1 MSVFVLPD
9 PDTVSLGGLRF
20 AALTEGEV
28 VHRVRAALA
37 RGIGGRIA
45 TPNIDI
51 LRQAELDDRVRAD
64 LETADLLVAD
74 GAPLVWAAR
83 LAGTPLPERVTGSGL
98 IWALSYGLA
107 QDSASVY
114 LLGGD
119 PDTDGAARAADNLLA
134 RFPGLRVAGYESP
147 SYGFDRDRRSTQA
160 VLQKV
165 VEAEPDL
172 VYVGLGFPK
181 QERLIEQL
189 RPVLPTS
196 WFLGCGAAIN
206 FVAGDCVRAPVW
218 MQRSGLEWA
227 HRLAK
232 EPRRLARR
240 YLREDA
246 PYAVRLLAASAMRRD
261 RDDPDEWEDVL
272 SEAEREKWFGP
283 DEAEPDH
290 VLSAVDRAV
299 PDAPPTDVD
308 APHAGRGGGRHHS
321 DLDSRMD
328 RAGRSAPDWAHEATR
343 DWAFNLPREETQ
355 DDHGTPEPRA
365 AAARPRPRPRPR
377 HERPR
382 TDI

>member
-9 PDTVSLGGLRF
+9 PDTVALGGLRF

-45 TPNIDI
+45 TPNVDI
-51 LRQAELDDRVRAD
+51 LRRAELDDSVRAD

-98 IWALSYGLA
+98 IWALSYGLG
-107 QDSASVY
+107 QDGSSVY

-119 PDTDGAARAADNLLA
+119 PSTDGAARAADNLLGQ
-134 RFPGLRVAGYESP
+134 FPSLRIAGCESP
-147 SYGFDRDRRSTQA
+147 GYGFERDRRSLQA
-160 VLQKV
+160 VMQRV

-172 VYVGLGFPK
+172 VFVGLGFPK
-181 QERLIEQL
+181 QERLIEYL

-246 PYAVRLLAASAMRRD
+246 PYAVRLLATSAMRRD
-261 RDDPDEWEDVL
+261 RTDPDEWEDVL
-272 SEAEREKWFGP
+272 TPAERDRWFSE
-283 DEAEPDH
+283 DAAPDH
-290 VLSAVDRAV
+290 IPS
-299 PDAPPTDVD
+299 
-308 APHAGRGGGRHHS
+308 APHLAI
-321 DLDSRMD
+321 
-328 RAGRSAPDWAHEATR
+328 PQE
-343 DWAFNLPREETQ
+343 
-355 DDHGTPEPRA
+355 TPEPSK
-365 AAARPRPRPRPR
+365 AARPRPRPRPR
-377 HERPR
+377 
-382 TDI
+382 

>member
-9 PDTVSLGGLRF
+9 PDTVHLGGLRF

-51 LRQAELDDRVRAD
+51 LRQAELDERVRAD

-83 LAGTPLPERVTGSGL
+83 LAGTPLPERVTGAGL
-98 IWALSYGLA
+98 IWSLSYGLA
-107 QDSASVY
+107 QDGASIY

-119 PDTDGAARAADNLLA
+119 PSSDGASRAADQLLA
-134 RFPGLRVAGYESP
+134 QFPGLRIAGLDSP
-147 SYGFDRDRRSTQA
+147 PFNFERDPRSRQE
-160 VLQKV
+160 VLQRV
-165 VEAEPDL
+165 VDAEPDL
-172 VYVGLGFPK
+172 VFVGLGFPK
-181 QERLIEQL
+181 QERLIEHL

-246 PYAVRLLAASAMRRD
+246 PFAVRLLATSAMRRD
-261 RDDPDEWEDVL
+261 RTDPDEWEDVL
-272 SEAEREKWFGP
+272 TPAEREQWFGR
-283 DEAEPDH
+283 EEGQPDH
-290 VLSAVDRAV
+290 IPSAPNLEV
-299 PDAPPTDVD
+299 PTPQDGP
-308 APHAGRGGGRHHS
+308 
-321 DLDSRMD
+321 
-328 RAGRSAPDWAHEATR
+328 RAGSHGKRSFPGRIDF
-343 DWAFNLPREETQ
+343 DDPQPR
-355 DDHGTPEPRA
+355 PK
-365 AAARPRPRPRPR
+365 PRPRPR
-377 HERPR
+377 
-382 TDI
+382 

>member
-9 PDTVSLGGLRF
+9 PDSVTLGGLRF

-45 TPNIDI
+45 TPNVDI
-51 LRQAELDDRVRAD
+51 LRQAELDASVRAD

-98 IWALSYGLA
+98 IWSLSYGLA
-107 QDSASVY
+107 QDGSSIY

-119 PDTDGAARAADNLLA
+119 PATEGAARAASLLSE
-134 RFPGLRVAGYESP
+134 RFPGLRIAGAESP
-147 SYGFDRDRRSTQA
+147 PFGFERSPSARQRI
-160 VLQKV
+160 LQSV
-165 VEAEPDL
+165 VDAEPDL
-172 VYVGLGFPK
+172 VFVGLGFPK

-189 RPVLPTS
+189 RPVLPTT

-227 HRLAK
+227 HRLAR

-246 PYAVRLLAASAMRRD
+246 PYAMRLLATSAMRRD
-261 RDDPDEWEDVL
+261 REDPDEWEDVL
-272 SEAEREKWFGP
+272 TPAEREEWLQY
-283 DEAEPDH
+283 DEPDPDH
-290 VLSAVDRAV
+290 IPSAADLAV
-299 PDAPPTDVD
+299 PGEPRDQEAPRAGLNGRHATFDGRVD
-308 APHAGRGGGRHHS
+308 FDGRPEEPHAGR
-321 DLDSRMD
+321 
-328 RAGRSAPDWAHEATR
+328 P
-343 DWAFNLPREETQ
+343 N
-355 DDHGTPEPRA
+355 
-365 AAARPRPRPRPR
+365 PRPRPR
-377 HERPR
+377 
-382 TDI
+382 

>member
-9 PDTVSLGGLRF
+9 PDTVALGGLRF

-45 TPNIDI
+45 TPNVDI
-51 LRQAELDDRVRAD
+51 LRRAELDDSVRAD

-98 IWALSYGLA
+98 IWALSYGLG
-107 QDSASVY
+107 QDGSSVY

-119 PDTDGAARAADNLLA
+119 PSTDGAARAADNLLGQ
-134 RFPGLRVAGYESP
+134 FPSLRIAGCESP
-147 SYGFDRDRRSTQA
+147 GYGFERDRRSLQA
-160 VLQKV
+160 VMQRV

-172 VYVGLGFPK
+172 VFVGLGFPK
-181 QERLIEQL
+181 QERLIEHL

-246 PYAVRLLAASAMRRD
+246 PYAVRLLATSAMRRD
-261 RDDPDEWEDVL
+261 RTDPDEWEDVL
-272 SEAEREKWFGP
+272 SPAER
-283 DEAEPDH
+283 DEWYNDEPP
-290 VLSAVDRAV
+290 A
-299 PDAPPTDVD
+299 
-308 APHAGRGGGRHHS
+308 
-321 DLDSRMD
+321 
-328 RAGRSAPDWAHEATR
+328 
-343 DWAFNLPREETQ
+343 
-355 DDHGTPEPRA
+355 PEPPRK
-365 AAARPRPRPRPR
+365 PRPRPR
-377 HERPR
+377 
-382 TDI
+382 

>member
-9 PDTVSLGGLRF
+9 PDTVHLGGLRF

-28 VHRVRAALA
+28 VHRVRTALA

-51 LRQAELDDRVRAD
+51 LRQAEHDERIRGD

-98 IWALSYGLA
+98 IWSLSYGLA
-107 QDSASVY
+107 QDGSSVY

-119 PDTDGAARAADNLLA
+119 PDTDGATRAADNLLA
-134 RFPGLRVAGYESP
+134 RFPGLRIAGCESP
-147 SYGFDRDRRSTQA
+147 RFGFDRDRRSLQA
-160 VLQKV
+160 VMQRV

-172 VYVGLGFPK
+172 VFVGLGFPK

-206 FVAGDCVRAPVW
+206 FVAGDCVRAPAW

-246 PYAVRLLAASAMRRD
+246 PYAVRLLATSAMRRD
-261 RDDPDEWEDVL
+261 RTDPDEWEDVL
-272 SEAEREKWFGP
+272 SPAEREEWFNDDGR
-283 DEAEPDH
+283 APDH
-290 VLSAVDRAV
+290 VPSAADLAV
-299 PDAPPTDVD
+299 PGEPRDPNAPRAGLNGRRAGFDGHVD
-308 APHAGRGGGRHHS
+308 WAAEDHAAGDWAGH
-321 DLDSRMD
+321 D
-328 RAGRSAPDWAHEATR
+328 RAGDYRAGHD
-343 DWAFNLPREETQ
+343 
-355 DDHGTPEPRA
+355 RA
-365 AAARPRPRPRPR
+365 AADRATARPKPRPRPRPD
-377 HERPR
+377 RPR
-382 TDI
+382 TDGWE

>member
-1 MSVFVLPD
+1 MSIFVLPD

-51 LRQAELDDRVRAD
+51 LRQAELDERVRAD

-98 IWALSYGLA
+98 IWSLSYGLG
-107 QDSASVY
+107 QDGSSVY

-119 PDTDGAARAADNLLA
+119 PSSDGAARAADQLSA
-134 RFPGLRVAGYESP
+134 RFPGLRIAGCESP
-147 SYGFDRDRRSTQA
+147 AFGFERDRRSMQA
-160 VLQKV
+160 VLQRV

-172 VYVGLGFPK
+172 VFVGLGFPK
-181 QERLIEQL
+181 QERLVEQL

-206 FVAGDCVRAPVW
+206 FVAGDCERAPVW

-246 PYAVRLLAASAMRRD
+246 PYAVRLLATSAMRRD
-261 RDDPDEWEDVL
+261 KDDPDEWEDVL
-272 SEAEREKWFGP
+272 TEAEREEWFGA
-283 DEAEPDH
+283 DDTEPDH
-290 VLSAVDRAV
+290 VPSAVDLGV
-299 PDAPPTDVD
+299 PHELPPDPDAPR
-308 APHAGRGGGRHHS
+308 AGGRHAS
-321 DLDSRMD
+321 FDGRMD
-328 RAGRSAPDWAHEATR
+328 WAENSPPGWASEPTR
-343 DWAFNLPREETQ
+343 DWVFNLPPDEEEQ
-355 DDHGTPEPRA
+355 PRT
-365 AAARPRPRPRPR
+365 RPRPRPR
-377 HERPR
+377 HDR
-382 TDI
+382 

>member
-9 PDTVSLGGLRF
+9 PDTVYLGGLRF

-51 LRQAELDDRVRAD
+51 LRQAGLDPSVRAD

-83 LAGTPLPERVTGSGL
+83 LAGTPLPERVTGAGL
-98 IWALSYGLA
+98 IWSLSYGLA
-107 QDSASVY
+107 LDGASVY

-119 PDTDGAARAADNLLA
+119 PDTDGAVRAADNLLGQ
-134 RFPGLRVAGYESP
+134 FPGLRVAGCESP
-147 SYGFDRDRRSTQA
+147 DFGFERDPRS
-160 VLQKV
+160 LQRVMQRV
-165 VEAEPDL
+165 VDAEPDL

-206 FVAGDCVRAPVW
+206 FVAGDCERAPVW

-246 PYAVRLLAASAMRRD
+246 PYAVRLLATSAMRRD
-261 RDDPDEWEDVL
+261 RTDPDEWEDVL
-272 SEAEREKWFGP
+272 TPAERDEWFNR
-283 DEAEPDH
+283 DEQPDH
-290 VLSAVDRAV
+290 VPSANDLAV
-299 PDAPPTDVD
+299 PGEPRDPNAP
-308 APHAGRGGGRHHS
+308 
-321 DLDSRMD
+321 
-328 RAGRSAPDWAHEATR
+328 RAGLNGRRAEFNGRVEFDEPEAR
-343 DWAFNLPREETQ
+343 
-355 DDHGTPEPRA
+355 
-365 AAARPRPRPRPR
+365 ARPRPRPRPN
-377 HERPR
+377 P
-382 TDI
+382 